1 MLLTLGVLAFATLL
15 PQSTVSNPCNN
26 YTQNIWDPRFT
37 PGQKW
42 QYRSRSVDK
51 GSTLTITK
59 IDNVPGIG
67 VVVHIVVDHITFR
80 YPPEILHG
88 GVFEE
93 TLSLAMRRDSI
104 DASVIKMLGIVEIS
118 TNDDYK
124 KWQANCRALTY
135 STTVADT
142 VKILQD
148 EFQAN
153 IIKLNQ
159 ASRH

>member
-15 PQSTVSNPCNN
+15 PPSTANTPCEN
-26 YTQNIWDPRFT
+26 YTQNIGDPRFT

-67 VVVHIVVDHITFR
+67 IVVHIVVDHITFR
-80 YPPEILHG
+80 YPPELHG
-88 GVFEE
+88 GLIEGQ
-93 TLSLAMRRDSI
+93 TLSLAMRRDSL
-104 DASVIKMLGIVEIS
+104 DASVIKMLGIVETS

-124 KWQANCRALTY
+124 KWQTNCGALTY
-135 STTVADT
+135 ATTVADT

-148 EFQAN
+148 EYQAD

-159 ASRH
+159 ASKP